1 MSKCNLDSIRCLCG
15 GKILRTAVDGVHK
28 VACAD
33 CTASGRSDKS
43 WGEAVGRLF
52 LAKVHDY
59 PADSRA
65 KRLMDV
71 ADTLHAHEDCP
82 DCGVAVSV
90 IAMSQEIGGIY
101 DVGIVGPK
109 GEKGTPEAPNLGVT
123 FGGSDLHREIK
134 KITAGSGVFSDPFT
148 DPFTGGGFSDPFIP
162 ATKQD
167 PDRFN
172 PSSSSSAT
180 LTDSQVLIAK
190 KCDELKELLLEK
202 NRKYGD
208 SAINPC
214 RVFSKASATEQILVR
229 MDDKINRIK
238 NRQNDEDEDVIK
250 DLAGYCILY
259 MIAKEKESE

>member
-1 MSKCNLDSIRCLCG
+1 L
-15 GKILRTAVDGVHK
+15 
-28 VACAD
+28 
-33 CTASGRSDKS
+33 
-43 WGEAVGRLF
+43 GEAVGQFF
-52 LAKVHDY
+52 LAKVKDY
-59 PADSRA
+59 PEAERS
-65 KRLMDV
+65 KRLIEV
-71 ADTLHAHEDCP
+71 VDTLYAHKDCH

-90 IAMSQEIGGIY
+90 IAMSQEIGIY
-101 DVGIVGPK
+101 DVGIKGPA
-109 GEKGTPEAPNLGVT
+109 GEKGPSEAPNLGAT
-123 FGGSDLHREIK
+123 FGGSELAGEIR
-134 KITAGSGVFSDPFT
+134 KITISGFPDHPF
-148 DPFTGGGFSDPFIP
+148 FLE
-162 ATKQD
+162 TKQD
-167 PDRFN
+167 SDWIN
-172 PSSSSSAT
+172 PNSSSSAT

>member
-1 MSKCNLDSIRCLCG
+1 MLKCNLESIRCLCG
-15 GKILRTAVDGVHK
+15 ENIIHTEVDGVYK
-28 VACAD
+28 TTCAG
-33 CTASGRSDKS
+33 CAASGRSDKS
-43 WGEAVGRLF
+43 WGEAVGRFF
-52 LAKVHDY
+52 LNKVHDY
-59 PADSRA
+59 PVVSRA
-65 KRLMDV
+65 KRLMEV
-71 ADTLHAHEDCP
+71 ADTLYAHKDCP

-101 DVGIVGPK
+101 DVGVAGPK
-109 GEKGTPEAPNLGVT
+109 GEKGPSEDPNFGVA
-123 FGGSDLHREIK
+123 FGGSELAREIK
-134 KITAGSGVFSDPFT
+134 KIIAGSGVFSDPFT

-167 PDRFN
+167 PDRVN

-259 MIAKEKESE
+259 MIAKEMEK

>member
-15 GKILRTAVDGVHK
+15 EKIIHTEVDGVYK
-28 VACAD
+28 ATCAG
-33 CTASGRSDKS
+33 CAASGRSDKS
-43 WGEAVGRLF
+43 WGEAVGRFF
-52 LAKVHDY
+52 LYKVHDY
-59 PADSRA
+59 PVVDRA
-65 KRLMDV
+65 KRLMEV
-71 ADTLHAHEDCP
+71 ADKLYAHKDCP

-90 IAMSQEIGGIY
+90 VAMSQEIGGIY
-101 DVGIVGPK
+101 DVGVA
-109 GEKGTPEAPNLGVT
+109 GEKGERGPSEAPNLGVT
-123 FGGSDLHREIK
+123 FGGSELHREIK
-134 KITAGSGVFSDPFT
+134 KITSCGFPDHPFFLEAKQDSDPF
-148 DPFTGGGFSDPFIP
+148 
-162 ATKQD
+162 
-167 PDRFN
+167 N
-172 PSSSSSAT
+172 PSPSSSAT